1 MNIRRIMLA
10 APVSGSG
17 KTLLTC
23 GILEL
28 FRRHGEHPCAF
39 KCGPDYIDPM
49 FHRVV
54 CGFAGANLDSFFL
67 PPEKVRNLFTETCRR
82 ENAGSAVLEGVMGYY
97 DGVSGTTEQASSYD
111 ISRITKT
118 PVILV
123 VNARGTSLSAAALV
137 RGFQEFRPDSR
148 IAGVLLNRC
157 RKEVAAMI
165 GSVIEENCHIPVVGY
180 VPMEKEF
187 EIKDRHLGLYLP
199 HEMADIH
206 DRIKKLA
213 DRMEETVDWE
223 KLSAIADS
231 AEELPETD
239 SSEGR
244 TSPEM
249 NGTAQEEIRF
259 RVALAKDEAFCF
271 YYQENMRLLESMGA
285 EIVPFS
291 PMHDKELPE
300 DIDGLI
306 IGGGYPEN
314 YGPILSENRTML
326 SSVWSALEGK
336 MPLLAE
342 CGGFEYL
349 HESVRGSDGV
359 WYPMAGYFD
368 LRAER
373 NASLGH
379 FGYVTVTL
387 PDGSKIRSHEFHYW
401 ESTDPGDAWL
411 AEKPNGKR
419 WRCEHDID
427 GVQYAGFPHLY
438 YPSAPAFARKFAE
451 NCRAFRKKRGRADER

>member
-67 PPEKVRNLFTETCRR
+67 PSEKVRNLFTETCRR

-349 HESVRGSDGV
+349 
-359 WYPMAGYFD
+359 
-368 LRAER
+368 
-373 NASLGH
+373 
-379 FGYVTVTL
+379 
-387 PDGSKIRSHEFHYW
+387 
-401 ESTDPGDAWL
+401 
-411 AEKPNGKR
+411 
-419 WRCEHDID
+419 
-427 GVQYAGFPHLY
+427 
-438 YPSAPAFARKFAE
+438 
-451 NCRAFRKKRGRADER
+451 